1 MNKRAPVWGKAIG
14 IIMICLGGL
23 GVFYQAYKI
32 IVPSLFRNMF
42 GIINNDA
49 IYNHSDNVS
58 RQAVNQL
65 TEMMFMTEGQ
75 ATAMKVIGFLGV
87 LLTIFYIIGGAK
99 LLVPKPAN
107 YKFARLVLGIFIF
120 YNLVSIILVYT
131 SNMGY
136 FFNMI
141 MIYAIVGLAFDVAL
155 FVILLKSNQADYG
168 IGEYVN
174 DTVVD
179 LNSDNTYDEII

>member
-1 MNKRAPVWGKAIG
+1 MNKKAPVWGKAIG
-14 IIMICLGGL
+14 IIMISLGGL

-42 GIINNDA
+42 GVFNNEA
-49 IYNHSDNVS
+49 LYNQNDNVS
-58 RQAVNQL
+58 RQAVDQL

-75 ATAMKVIGFLGV
+75 ANSMKIIGFLGI

-107 YKFARLVLGIFIF
+107 YKFARLALGIFIF
-120 YNLVSIILVYT
+120 YNLVSVILVYG
-131 SNMGY
+131 SGMGY

-141 MIYAIVGLAFDVAL
+141 MIYAIVGLVFDIAL
-155 FVILLKSNQADYG
+155 IIILLKSNQADYG
-168 IGEYVN
+168 IGENIN

-179 LNSDNTYDEII
+179 LNSNSTYEEIV